1 MSNEI
6 TVPMKDQR
14 DISTV
19 TTEIRTLHRQA
30 QRMILGYAIEIGR
43 RLTEA
48 KEMLPHGQWGEW
60 LKTEVEFSQST
71 AQNFMRIFT
80 EYGDSQT
87 SLFGDAKSQTLGNL
101 PYTHALKLLAIP
113 AEEREQFAEEHHVDE
128 LSSRE
133 LEKLIRERDEAREA
147 AEAWEDG
154 ARNAVTALE
163 DMKDKLAGAERDLEE
178 AESARAEAEE
188 RLEEAETELEK
199 AKGAAARR
207 LREAEAEWSELL
219 SNAKAEAEK
228 RLQEAAAAAESAKK
242 AKEKLKALQE
252 NPEIPAEVL
261 EKLKG
266 EAAEEAQKALDAARA
281 EAEAKAAE
289 AEKAARAA
297 EERAAAA
304 EKKLRTA
311 DAETA
316 AFKARFVDIQTAFAT
331 LRRMKDEATD
341 PDKAAGMQRA
351 VQALLERERGL
362 WA

>member
-6 TVPMKDQR
+6 MVPMKDQR

-71 AQNFMRIFT
+71 AQNFMRIFA

-101 PYTHALKLLAIP
+101 PYTHALKLLAVP
-113 AEEREQFAEEHHVDE
+113 AEERVEFVAEHHADE

-133 LEKLIRERDEAREA
+133 LEKLIRERDEARKRVSELETSVETARCQIKENFDAKKTAEEQVEIAERERDEA
-147 AEAWEDG
+147 EGRLAD
-154 ARNAVTALE
+154 LE
-163 DMKDKLAGAERDLEE
+163 DEWQGKVD
-178 AESARAEAEE
+178 
-188 RLEEAETELEK
+188 
-199 AKGAAARR
+199 AAM
-207 LREAEAEWSELL
+207 
-219 SNAKAEAEK
+219 AEAEK
-228 RLQEAAAAAESAKK
+228 LRKAAADAIESAKK
-242 AKEKLKALQE
+242 AKEKLEALQE

-266 EAAEEAQKALDAARA
+266 EAAEEAQKALETARA

>member
-6 TVPMKDQR
+6 VVPMKDQR

-101 PYTHALKLLAIP
+101 PYTHALKLLAVP
-113 AEEREQFAEEHHVDE
+113 AEDREQFMEEHHVDE

-133 LEKLIRERDEAREA
+133 LEKLIRERDEARERVR
-147 AEAWEDG
+147 ELETSVET
-154 ARNAVTALE
+154 ARWQIKKNFDAKKT
-163 DMKDKLAGAERDLEE
+163 
-178 AESARAEAEE
+178 AEE
-188 RLEEAETELEK
+188 RVEIAERARDEAEGRLADLEDEWQGK
-199 AKGAAARR
+199 VDAAT
-207 LREAEAEWSELL
+207 
-219 SNAKAEAEK
+219 AEAEK
-228 RLQEAAAAAESAKK
+228 LRKAAADAIESAKK
-242 AKEKLKALQE
+242 AKEKLKKLQE
-252 NPEIPAEVL
+252 NPEVPADVL
-261 EKLKG
+261 AKLKG
-266 EAAEEAQKALDAARA
+266 EATEEAQKALEAARA
-281 EAEAKAAE
+281 EAEAKVKAAE
-289 AEKAARAA
+289 TAAQAAAQRA
-297 EERAAAA
+297 EEA

-316 AFKARFVDIQTAFAT
+316 AFKARFVDIQNAFAT